1 MVAGIPLAMGLFLP
15 WGVHLHPMMAGFA
28 MAFSSVSVVSSSL
41 TLKWWRR
48 PRIARRRGDPSGDRR
63 EGTLSE
69 VFGAASEGLDRMW
82 RGRSALFDS
91 RRGAGRSGGTYAGLE
106 GDSEVEMEEEMS
118 LVGGRD
124 TSDEEV

>member
-1 MVAGIPLAMGLFLP
+1 MNIGIPLAMGLFLP

-69 VFGAASEGLDRMW
+69 VFGAAREGVERMW
-82 RGRSALFDS
+82 RGKSALFG
-91 RRGAGRSGGTYAGLE
+91 RRGAGRNGGTYAGLE

-124 TSDEEV
+124 PSDEEV